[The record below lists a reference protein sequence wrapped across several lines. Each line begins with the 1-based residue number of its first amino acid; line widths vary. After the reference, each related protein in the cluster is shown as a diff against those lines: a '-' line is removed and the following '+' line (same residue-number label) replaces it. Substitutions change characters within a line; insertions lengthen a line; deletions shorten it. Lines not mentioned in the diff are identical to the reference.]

1 MWKEFKEFALKGNVF
16 DLAVAL
22 IIGLAFAKIVDSLV
36 TDIIMPVIGA
46 ITGGLDFS
54 NYFTPLSGTVTSNTL
69 AAAKEQGA
77 VLAYGN
83 FITVVVNFL
92 IVALVLFLL
101 VKMMNRFKRREP
113 VPVATPPRIEILLE
127 DIRDLLA
134 GKAKSR

>member
-1 MWKEFKEFALKGNVF
+1 
-16 DLAVAL
+16 
-22 IIGLAFAKIVDSLV
+22 
-36 TDIIMPVIGA
+36 
-46 ITGGLDFS
+46 
-54 NYFTPLSGTVTSNTL
+54 
-69 AAAKEQGA
+69 
-77 VLAYGN
+77 
-83 FITVVVNFL
+83 VVNFL